1 MLSPLVVYL
10 PPDSRAVSMF
20 GIGTTELIVIGI
32 VILVLFGSRIPQTMK
47 SLGQGLRQFKE
58 GMNTDEVS

>member
-1 MLSPLVVYL
+1 ML
-10 PPDSRAVSMF
+10 
-20 GIGTTELIVIGI
+20 GIGTTELVIIGV

-58 GMNTDEVS
+58 GLNNNDEA

>member
-1 MLSPLVVYL
+1 
-10 PPDSRAVSMF
+10 MF

-58 GMNTDEVS
+58 GMNTDDAS

>member
-1 MLSPLVVYL
+1 
-10 PPDSRAVSMF
+10 MF

-32 VILVLFGSRIPQTMK
+32 VILVLFGNRIPQTMK

-58 GMNTDEVS
+58 GINSDGT

>member
-1 MLSPLVVYL
+1 ML
-10 PPDSRAVSMF
+10 

-32 VILVLFGSRIPQTMK
+32 VVLVLFGSRIPQTMK

-58 GMNTDEVS
+58 GMNNQDEA